1 VRIPLKR
8 LKDQVIV
15 ITGASSGI
23 GLTTAEMAVARG
35 ARVVLAAR
43 SDEELRET
51 TERLNR
57 GGRKA
62 AFVVADVAD
71 EEAVQAVAR
80 RAIAEFG
87 GFDTWVNNAGVSVY
101 GRLIDVPMADK
112 RRVFET
118 NFWGVVYGCKAAVR
132 HLRGRGGAIINI
144 GSVLSEFSVPLQG
157 IYSASK
163 HAVKGYTDALRMELE
178 LDSAPI
184 AVTLVKPG
192 SIDTPYPQHA
202 RSYMARE
209 PKQQPPVYRPEDVA
223 HAILRCAERPMREVV
238 VGGGSRAMIAI
249 AKAAPRLTDLYME
262 RTMVSGQ
269 QRDLPPNSDDDS
281 LYKPSHD
288 RRRRGDHPGYVMK
301 SSAYTRAV
309 VSDARR
315 ALPFVAVG
323 AIFVAGVAA
332 AARRRRISFE
342 GVRA

>member
-1 VRIPLKR
+1 VRIPLKK

-23 GLTTAEMAVARG
+23 GLTTAETAVERG

-43 SDEELRET
+43 SEEELRDT
-51 TERLNR
+51 VDRLNR
-57 GGRKA
+57 GARRCA

-71 EEAVQAVAR
+71 EEAVEQIGD

-101 GRLIDVPMADK
+101 GRLADVPMADK

-118 NFWGVVYGCKAAVR
+118 NFWGVVHGCKVAVR
-132 HLRGRGGAIINI
+132 HLRSRGGAVVNI
-144 GSVLSEFSVPLQG
+144 GSVLSEFSIPLQG

-178 LDSAPI
+178 AENAPI
-184 AVTLVKPG
+184 AVTLVEPG
-192 SIDTPYPQHA
+192 PIDTPYPQHA
-202 RSYMARE
+202 RNYLPRE
-209 PKQQPPVYRPEDVA
+209 PKHQPPVYRPEEVA
-223 HAILRCAERPMREVV
+223 NAILKCAERPIREVV
-238 VGGGSRAMIAI
+238 VGGGSRAMIAL

-262 RTMVSGQ
+262 RTMIDGQ
-269 QRDLPPNSDDDS
+269 QRDTPSSSNDS

-288 RRRRGDHPGYVMK
+288 RRRRGEHPGYVMK

-309 VSDARR
+309 LSPARR
-315 ALPFVAVG
+315 ALPFVAIG
-323 AIFVAGVAA
+323 AAVAAGVAA
-332 AARRRRISFE
+332 ASRRS
-342 GVRA
+342 